1 VCVRS
6 ISCVQSQVH
15 NGFDVLN
22 CCVALQNDPAAAQR
36 HVKQPQIMAKLQK
49 LVSAGIVK
57 MA

>member
-1 VCVRS
+1 MCVRS
-6 ISCVQSQVH
+6 VNIIESLACDGS
-15 NGFDVLN
+15 NVLI
-22 CCVALQNDPAAAQR
+22 CSVALQNDPAAAQR

>member
-1 VCVRS
+1 VRS
-6 ISCVQSQVH
+6 ISCVESPVCD
-15 NGFDVLN
+15 GFDVLIR
-22 CCVALQNDPAAAQR
+22 CVALQNDPAAAQR